1 MHPIAT
7 KKLFLLDMDGTL
19 YLGNRLFDGTTD
31 FLAEVRRRG
40 GRYIFVTNNS
50 SRSVE
55 DYVRKLN
62 KLGIAACADDFLTSS
77 QATGE
82 YLLQHHAKDK
92 LYVLGTESLKTELRS
107 RGLQVTDRP
116 EDGISALVMGFDTEL
131 TFQKLEDACRLLTGT
146 DLPYIATNP
155 DWVCPTEF
163 GSVPDC
169 GSVSQMLCN
178 ATGRMPRFIGKPEPE
193 MIYLAMRKTGFKP
206 EETVVIGDRIYTD
219 IASGLHAGVSTAL
232 VLSGETTQ
240 AVLDAS
246 AEKPEF
252 VFRDIREICDL
263 LLAAKETD

>member
-62 KLGIAACADDFLTSS
+62 RLVIEAFADDFLTSS

-82 YLLQHHAKDK
+82 YLLQHHAEDK
-92 LYVLGTESLKTELRS
+92 MYVLGTESLKTELRS
-107 RGLQVTDRP
+107 RGLHVTDRL
-116 EDGISALVMGFDTEL
+116 EENISALVMGFDTEL
-131 TFQKLEDACRLLTGT
+131 TFLKLEDACRLLTGT

-232 VLSGETTQ
+232 VLSGETTPEI
-240 AVLDAS
+240 LEAS
-246 AEKPEF
+246 EEKPEF
-252 VFRDIREICDL
+252 VFQNIREICSQL
-263 LLAAKETD
+263 TVTNE